1 MCLIV
6 LAALFSPRFAIVLLW
21 LFTDRMTRAYE
32 NGLVPVLGFVF
43 LPWTTF
49 LYGLIQGSG
58 GSVGPLGV
66 IAIIIGLMV
75 DLTTLVGAF
84 GQRRARAE
92 RLLRRLQ
99 CGRVD
104 GFVLG
109 LTVGLGH
116 DGSRQE

>member
-1 MCLIV
+1 MPQAV
-6 LAALFSPRFAIVLLW
+6 AG
-21 LFTDRMTRAYE
+21 TRAVWESDE

-75 DLTTLVGAF
+75 DLTTLLGAF
-84 GQRRARAE
+84 GQRRARA
-92 RLLRRLQ
+92 
-99 CGRVD
+99 D
-104 GFVLG
+104 AY
-109 LTVGLGH
+109 
-116 DGSRQE
+116 